1 MKKLMSL
8 SVCAAMV
15 ATSLG
20 VTTSNW
26 THTAESD
33 FKSGTFDNVV
43 ATNLGDLKL
52 SRAVRMLL
60 QQNPKVSSVNAM
72 VQAPDGTIYAGTGPH
87 GQLLKIAG
95 DQVTEVATIE
105 GATHLFSLALDKD
118 GGLLIG
124 TGGESG
130 RVLKIAKPGEKPVEL
145 FKADG
150 VQYVWS
156 IAQTEDAKIYAAT
169 GPNGQLFEVTGPGQ
183 SRVMLDADENNLL
196 SLISDGKDLLYAG
209 TDPNGLV
216 YRINRKTNE
225 SFIVYDAPEAEVS
238 ALVIDKAGNVY
249 AGTAEAR
256 EEPQPPKPPTQ
267 PTAGRPESQPAGVPI
282 PSQPPTDPEP
292 PKVPDPNPGQPAP

>member
-26 THTAESD
+26 TPTAESD

-60 QQNPKVSSVNAM
+60 QQNPKVSSVNSL
-72 VQAPDGTIYAGTGPH
+72 VQAPDGAIYAGTGPH

-95 DQVTEVATIE
+95 DKVTELATIE
-105 GATHLFSLALDKD
+105 GATHLFALAMDKD

-124 TGGESG
+124 TAGENG
-130 RVLKIAKPGEKPVEL
+130 RVLKMAKAGEKPTEL

-150 VQYVWS
+150 VQYVWGV
-156 IAQTEDAKIYAAT
+156 AQADDGKIYAAT
-169 GPNGQLFEVTGPGQ
+169 GPNGQLFEISGPGQ
-183 SRVMLDADENNLL
+183 SRVVLDADENNLL
-196 SLISDGKDLLYAG
+196 SLISDGKDLLYVG

-216 YRINRKTNE
+216 YRVNRKTNE
-225 SFIVYDAPEAEVS
+225 A
-238 ALVIDKAGNVY
+238 
-249 AGTAEAR
+249 
-256 EEPQPPKPPTQ
+256 
-267 PTAGRPESQPAGVPI
+267 
-282 PSQPPTDPEP
+282 
-292 PKVPDPNPGQPAP
+292 

>member
-1 MKKLMSL
+1 MPTPRSTSARPRRPRLRRNELPEWSSVMKKLLVL
-8 SVCAAMV
+8 SVCAAIAAPSARM
-15 ATSLG
+15 SYG
-20 VTTSNW
+20 VGTSNW

-87 GQLLKIAG
+87 GQLLKISG
-95 DQVTEVATIE
+95 EQVTELATIE
-105 GATHLFSLALDKD
+105 GATHLFCLAIDKD

-130 RVLKIAKPGEKPVEL
+130 RVLKMAKPGDKPVEL

-156 IAQTEDAKIYAAT
+156 IVQTSDDGKIYAAT
-169 GPNGQLFEVTGPGQ
+169 GPNGQLFEISAPGQ
-183 SRVMLDADENNLL
+183 NRVLLDADENNLL
-196 SLISDGKDLLYAG
+196 SLTGDGKDL
-209 TDPNGLV
+209 
-216 YRINRKTNE
+216 
-225 SFIVYDAPEAEVS
+225 
-238 ALVIDKAGNVY
+238 
-249 AGTAEAR
+249 
-256 EEPQPPKPPTQ
+256 
-267 PTAGRPESQPAGVPI
+267 
-282 PSQPPTDPEP
+282 
-292 PKVPDPNPGQPAP
+292 

>member
-26 THTAESD
+26 TPTAESD

-52 SRAVRMLL
+52 SRHVRTLL
-60 QQNPKVSSVNAM
+60 QQNPKVSSVNSL

-87 GQLLKIAG
+87 GQLLKISG
-95 DQVTEVATIE
+95 DTVTELATIE
-105 GATHLFSLALDKD
+105 GGTHQYLFALATDKD

-130 RVLKIAKPGEKPVEL
+130 RVLRMAKPGEKPTEL

-150 VQYVWS
+150 VQYVWGV
-156 IAQTEDAKIYAAT
+156 AQTDDGKIYAAT
-169 GPNGQLFEVTGPGQ
+169 
-183 SRVMLDADENNLL
+183 
-196 SLISDGKDLLYAG
+196 
-209 TDPNGLV
+209 
-216 YRINRKTNE
+216 
-225 SFIVYDAPEAEVS
+225 
-238 ALVIDKAGNVY
+238 
-249 AGTAEAR
+249 
-256 EEPQPPKPPTQ
+256 
-267 PTAGRPESQPAGVPI
+267 
-282 PSQPPTDPEP
+282 
-292 PKVPDPNPGQPAP
+292 